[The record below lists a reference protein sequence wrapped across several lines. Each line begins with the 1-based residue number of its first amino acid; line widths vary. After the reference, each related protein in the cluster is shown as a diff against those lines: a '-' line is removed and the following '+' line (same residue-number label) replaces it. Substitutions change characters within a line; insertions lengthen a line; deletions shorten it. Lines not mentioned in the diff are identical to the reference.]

1 MRNMKN
7 TFTITASALL
17 CLGVLLTSKALAANP
32 PTNADELVAQ
42 HLDSI
47 ASPAVRAGL
56 KSRVAQGPVH
66 FTILVGGAGNID
78 GKAVVVSEGKK
89 LQFMIKLPNNEYRG
103 EQFIFNGEKDSVA
116 FSSNRQT
123 RSSLGNFVFV
133 QDAVVREGLVGGV
146 LSTAWPLLNL
156 DERKPKL
163 GFDGLKKIDGQELYA
178 LRYRPHKNSDL
189 EIILYF
195 DPQTYRHVETV
206 YSLTSSENFANF
218 SPSTAVGNSPTSTGG
233 PSGQAT
239 GSTLGIGTAETAAAR
254 QFQNRYRLRER
265 FSDFKTVDG
274 VTLPTQDNIEFSQ
287 ELQNGR
293 TTLWEWAIKGFDVS
307 NNIGIDA
314 RAFEVK

>member
-1 MRNMKN
+1 MKN
-7 TFTITASALL
+7 NITIAVLALH
-17 CLGVLLTSKALAANP
+17 CLGVVLVNNALAANP

-78 GKAVVVSEGKK
+78 GKAVVVSEGNK

-123 RSSLGNFVFV
+123 RSSLGNFVLV

-156 DERKPKL
+156 EERKPKL
-163 GFDGLKKIDGQELYA
+163 SFDGLKKVDGQELYA
-178 LRYRPHKNSDL
+178 LRYRPRKNSDL

-195 DPQTYRHVETV
+195 DPQTYRHVETT
-206 YSLTSSENFANF
+206 YSLTSSEDFANF
-218 SPSTAVGNSPTSTGG
+218 RPSTAVGLGPSTGG
-233 PSGQAT
+233 RGGTLS
-239 GSTLGIGTAETAAAR
+239 GSTLGVGTAETAAAR

-265 FSDFKTVDG
+265 FGEFKTVDG

-287 ELQNGR
+287 ELQNGH
-293 TTLWEWAIKGFDVS
+293 TTLWEWAIKGLEVS

>member
-116 FSSNRQT
+116 FSSDRQT

-156 DERKPKL
+156 RRAQTET
-163 GFDGLKKIDGQELYA
+163 GF
-178 LRYRPHKNSDL
+178 
-189 EIILYF
+189 
-195 DPQTYRHVETV
+195 
-206 YSLTSSENFANF
+206 
-218 SPSTAVGNSPTSTGG
+218 
-233 PSGQAT
+233 
-239 GSTLGIGTAETAAAR
+239 
-254 QFQNRYRLRER
+254 
-265 FSDFKTVDG
+265 
-274 VTLPTQDNIEFSQ
+274 
-287 ELQNGR
+287 
-293 TTLWEWAIKGFDVS
+293 
-307 NNIGIDA
+307 
-314 RAFEVK
+314 